1 MKRNKLKFALLLPLL
16 ISCGAYTTTS
26 FPVHFIFAGAMLGE
40 KEPAMLV
47 MDNNT
52 IPALVREQYNI
63 THFVAGDVIDIT
75 YRGTI
80 LVAESYPGQLSFAE
94 AKVKSVVKHNAGVLE
109 VTTRRTNDTLTFVYD
124 GDSVLDTSKLSDYYI
139 SDTNFNFAANSEL
152 NEGDVMYA
160 TYNKQES
167 NSDAIKLLQ
176 LYAYPPY
183 ITHD

>member
-1 MKRNKLKFALLLPLL
+1 MKRNKLKLTLLLPLL
-16 ISCGAYTTTS
+16 ISCGVYTTTN
-26 FPVHFIFAGAMLGE
+26 FPVHFIFESALLGE
-40 KEPAMLV
+40 KEPAMLL
-47 MDNNT
+47 MDANA
-52 IPALVREQYNI
+52 IPALVVEKYNI

-80 LVAESYPGQLSFAE
+80 LIAESYPGQISFSE
-94 AKVKSVVKHNAGVLE
+94 AKVKSVLKHNAGVLE
-109 VTTRRTNDTLTFVYD
+109 VTTARTNDTLTFVYD

-139 SDTNFNFAANSEL
+139 VDKTFNFAANSEL

-176 LYAYPPY
+176 LYAYHPY
-183 ITHD
+183 ITRD